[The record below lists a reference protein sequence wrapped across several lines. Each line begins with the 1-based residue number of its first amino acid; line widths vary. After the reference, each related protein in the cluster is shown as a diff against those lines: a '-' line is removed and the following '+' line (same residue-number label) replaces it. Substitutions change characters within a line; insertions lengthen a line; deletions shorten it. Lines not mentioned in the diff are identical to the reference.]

1 MATRDSEYFHQL
13 PPLTSDYV
21 AKLSLGQEVS
31 LLLLEYVPSGGGVI
45 FPVQY
50 VHRELIY
57 RSPGQK
63 DAVALGT
70 ARLLDDIESRD
81 ARILF
86 SRQHETATLRGLA
99 LEGQVKIGRPGSN
112 SSSKRTREK
121 PRAT

>member
-1 MATRDSEYFHQL
+1 MATPDSEYFHQL
-13 PPLTSDYV
+13 PPLTSEIV
-21 AKLSLGQEVS
+21 AELRAGQELP

-50 VHRELIY
+50 IHRELIY

-70 ARLLDDIESRD
+70 ARLLDNGEYRD

-86 SRQHETATLRGLA
+86 SRPHKTATLRGLV
-99 LEGQVKIGRPGSN
+99 LEGQVKVSQPGPN
-112 SSSKRTREK
+112 SSFK
-121 PRAT
+121 PTPLRGAA